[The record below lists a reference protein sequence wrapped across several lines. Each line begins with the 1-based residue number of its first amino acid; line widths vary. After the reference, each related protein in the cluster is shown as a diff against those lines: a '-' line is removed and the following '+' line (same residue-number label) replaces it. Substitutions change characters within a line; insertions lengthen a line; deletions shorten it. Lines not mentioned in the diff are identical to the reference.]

1 MKTCKIVT
9 YRMRYC
15 EKNMKVN
22 SREINWCLNRIKKKI
37 SYSLNFDR
45 FSFALIRL
53 IIYRRI
59 LSFIK
64 DKLTIISTF
73 FKQDKIVESNERCIV
88 NLI

>member
-1 MKTCKIVT
+1 MKTCKIGYVS
-9 YRMRYC
+9 YEILR
-15 EKNMKVN
+15 EKYEGKLAGDKLVSQSN
-22 SREINWCLNRIKKKI
+22 KKI